1 MKKSI
6 IAVEI
11 ILLILILAK
20 LASVFGLFGKS
31 DVSPEASLAPG
42 QAMAQQ
48 HADTKPADAKAAAP
62 AVPGA
67 VPAAP
72 AASGAAPAAPA
83 AVKKDKEVL
92 EEDLNKQRDL
102 AAALLAKKAELDN
115 RENAVRAEEQRLLTL
130 RKEITEK
137 IALLKNQ
144 QEKLT
149 AILDANQA
157 AEIKRYKEMAK
168 VYEAAPPAKA
178 GVMLEKL
185 DTKTA
190 AGITM
195 NMKKDKAGAVWGYIS
210 AQKAV
215 EITREIT
222 RAGKQFPE

>member
-1 MKKSI
+1 MKKYVI
-6 IAVEI
+6 VVEI

-20 LASVFGLFGKS
+20 LASVFGLLNKS
-31 DVSPEASLAPG
+31 DISSHASLAPT

-48 HADTKPADAKAAAP
+48 PAGTNAVAESDT
-62 AVPGA
+62 
-67 VPAAP
+67 VPAS
-72 AASGAAPAAPA
+72 AASPV
-83 AVKKDKEVL
+83 AVKKDKDTL
-92 EEDLNKQRDL
+92 DEDLSKQRDL
-102 AAALLAKKAELDN
+102 VAALLAKKNELDN
-115 RENAVRAEEQRLLTL
+115 RENGLRSEEQRLLAL

-137 IALLKNQ
+137 ITLLKGQ

-149 AILDANQA
+149 MILDANQA

-168 VYEAAPPAKA
+168 VYEAAPPARA
-178 GVMLEKL
+178 GAMMEKL

-215 EITREIT
+215 EITKEIT
-222 RAGKQFPE
+222 RAGKQLQE

>member
-1 MKKSI
+1 MKKYVI
-6 IAVEI
+6 VVEI

-20 LASVFGLFGKS
+20 LASVFGLLNKS
-31 DVSPEASLAPG
+31 DISPHTSLAPT

-48 HADTKPADAKAAAP
+48 PAGTNAVASSDALP
-62 AVPGA
+62 ASI
-67 VPAAP
+67 
-72 AASGAAPAAPA
+72 ASSVAG
-83 AVKKDKEVL
+83 KKDKDTL
-92 EEDLNKQRDL
+92 DEDLTKQRDL
-102 AAALLAKKAELDN
+102 VAALLAKKNELDN
-115 RENAVRAEEQRLLTL
+115 RENSLRSEEQRLLAL

-137 IALLKNQ
+137 IVLLKGQ

-149 AILDANQA
+149 VILDVNQA

-168 VYEAAPPAKA
+168 VYEAAPPVKA
-178 GVMLEKL
+178 GAMMEKL

-215 EITREIT
+215 EITKEIT
-222 RAGKQFPE
+222 RAGKQLQE

>member
-6 IAVEI
+6 IVVEI

-20 LASVFGLFGKS
+20 LASVFGLLSKT
-31 DVSPEASLAPG
+31 DISPDTSLAPA

-48 HADTKPADAKAAAP
+48 PAADTKAAAAAASDAIP
-62 AVPGA
+62 ASI
-67 VPAAP
+67 AAP
-72 AASGAAPAAPA
+72 VV
-83 AVKKDKEVL
+83 VKKDKETL
-92 EEDLNKQRDL
+92 DEDLSKQRDL
-102 AAALLAKKAELDN
+102 AAALLAKKVELDN
-115 RENAVRAEEQRLLTL
+115 RENALRSEEQRLLTL

-137 IALLKNQ
+137 ITLLKGQ

-157 AEIKRYKEMAK
+157 ADIKRYKEMAK

-178 GVMLEKL
+178 GAMLEKL

-195 NMKKDKAGAVWGYIS
+195 NMKKDKAGAIWGYIS

-215 EITREIT
+215 EITKEIT
-222 RAGKQFPE
+222 RAGKQFQE

>member
-6 IAVEI
+6 IVVEI

-20 LASVFGLFGKS
+20 LASVFGLLSKT
-31 DVSPEASLAPG
+31 DISPDTSLAPA

-48 HADTKPADAKAAAP
+48 PAADTKAAAAASDALP
-62 AVPGA
+62 ASI
-67 VPAAP
+67 AAP
-72 AASGAAPAAPA
+72 VV
-83 AVKKDKEVL
+83 VKKDKETL
-92 EEDLNKQRDL
+92 DEDLSKQRDL
-102 AAALLAKKAELDN
+102 AAALLAKKVELDN
-115 RENAVRAEEQRLLTL
+115 RENALRSEEQRLLTL

-137 IALLKNQ
+137 ITLLKGQ

-157 AEIKRYKEMAK
+157 ADIKRYKEMAK

-178 GVMLEKL
+178 GAMLEKL

-195 NMKKDKAGAVWGYIS
+195 NMKKDKAGAIWGYIS

-215 EITREIT
+215 EITKEIT
-222 RAGKQFPE
+222 RAGKQFQE

>member
-6 IAVEI
+6 IVVEV

-20 LASVFGLFGKS
+20 LASVFGLLSKT
-31 DVSPEASLAPG
+31 DISPDTSLAPA

-48 HADTKPADAKAAAP
+48 PADPKPADTKAAAAAPGAIPAALVAAP
-62 AVPGA
+62 AV
-67 VPAAP
+67 
-72 AASGAAPAAPA
+72 
-83 AVKKDKEVL
+83 VKKDKETL
-92 EEDLNKQRDL
+92 EEDLSKQRDL

-115 RENAVRAEEQRLLTL
+115 RETALRSEEQRLLTL

-137 IALLKNQ
+137 ITLLKGQ

-157 AEIKRYKEMAK
+157 ADLKRYKEMAK

-178 GVMLEKL
+178 GAMLEKL

-195 NMKKDKAGAVWGYIS
+195 NMKKDKAGAIWGYIS

-215 EITREIT
+215 EITKEIT
-222 RAGKQFPE
+222 RAGKQFQE